1 MKRARAIRA
10 VVLGAALAGLAVP
23 GILAGEEPVPLGV
36 DVGAGAI
43 LRSGYEL
50 ERLLIDAT
58 TVRVNV
64 LRRGE
69 VFASATGKIG
79 EPPRRVDRRVLEGEF
94 AVPEQPVVARGASV
108 STP

>member
-1 MKRARAIRA
+1 MKRARVIRA
-10 VVLGAALAGLAVP
+10 VVLVAVLAAP
-23 GILAGEEPVPLGV
+23 GIFAAEEPAPLGV
-36 DVGAGAI
+36 DAAAGAI

-58 TVRVNV
+58 TVRVSV

-79 EPPRRVDRRVLEGEF
+79 EPPRSVEGWALDGEP
-94 AVPEQPVVARGASV
+94 AYPEQPVVARGASV

>member
-1 MKRARAIRA
+1 MKRERTIRT
-10 VVLGAALAGLAVP
+10 VVLVAALAGLGAPSV
-23 GILAGEEPVPLGV
+23 LAGEEPFPLGV
-36 DVGAGAI
+36 DTAAGAI

-69 VFASATGKIG
+69 VFASATGRIG
-79 EPPRRVDRRVLEGEF
+79 EPPRSVEGRVVDGEP
-94 AVPEQPVVARGASV
+94 AYPEQTVLARGDAL